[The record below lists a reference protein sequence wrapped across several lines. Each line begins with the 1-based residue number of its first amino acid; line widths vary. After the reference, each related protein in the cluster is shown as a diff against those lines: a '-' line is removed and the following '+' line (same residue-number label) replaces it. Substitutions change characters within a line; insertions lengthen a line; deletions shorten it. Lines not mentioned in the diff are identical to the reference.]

1 MEVIYLISFI
11 FLKSKDSHLRHYNDF
26 INIAVVNFHNK
37 GGWILALGQHI
48 AAKTLLTG
56 GGGELHDYIIYMM
69 GFFIVM
75 TCNILCI
82 GLHDN

>member
-1 MEVIYLISFI
+1 M
-11 FLKSKDSHLRHYNDF
+11 
-26 INIAVVNFHNK
+26 
-37 GGWILALGQHI
+37 ALGQHI

-82 GLHDN
+82 VMTISIKIKFLFNFKIG